1 MICASFTSI
10 TVLAALW
17 FMPDELKGKKWGP
30 KAPSAIPLY
39 ACLIVNQPW
48 APSRLQHLE
57 AGKVTAVKAASP
69 RQQSFA
75 LNQCMRPDQEIG
87 GHALAPASFR
97 AVGAPRRARL
107 ESGFLIHGRINHAQG
122 FHRLQKL
129 GMAGKSRGGLGPDDI
144 ASDNGAFP
152 DASLQRRRRG
162 TAEFR
167 IGAENIQ
174 QDIRVNRR
182 DHLLPRN
189 SRMSASVFLPN
200 LAQPYTRATGSA
212 PAILT
217 ATRRPFSSRK
227 SSAVPAL
234 MPNFFRQI
242 LGMVTCPRSAT
253 VAFIKACLDEYGMKS
268 YLTKI
273 RPKTSYLS
281 HE

>member
-57 AGKVTAVKAASP
+57 AGKVTAVKAAIP

-87 GHALAPASFR
+87 GHGPAPASFR
-97 AVGAPRRARL
+97 AVGGPRRARL
-107 ESGFLIHGRINHAQG
+107 
-122 FHRLQKL
+122 
-129 GMAGKSRGGLGPDDI
+129 
-144 ASDNGAFP
+144 GA
-152 DASLQRRRRG
+152 
-162 TAEFR
+162 AEFR

-182 DHLLPRN
+182 DHLSPRN

-227 SSAVPAL
+227 SSAVPDL
-234 MPNFFRQI
+234 MPNFLRKT

-253 VAFIKACLDEYGMKS
+253 VAFIR
-268 YLTKI
+268 I
-273 RPKTSYLS
+273 PRR
-281 HE
+281 